1 MQLAEDLV
9 LPPGQKPIEDVLP
22 LEKRDAVRRDW
33 LAQVRWY
40 NPWLHLGVT
49 SVFGLAAIAA
59 AITQIHSLK
68 WWQVLFGV
76 SLFVLANAA
85 EWRIH
90 KSLLHQRVKGATLL
104 YDRHTPLHH
113 MVFVTDDMSLRN
125 TGEFRLVL
133 LPAFAIVA
141 LFFGLAP
148 ITAAIWF
155 GWPVPVTSVIDQ
167 HNLAAVFTVVTMGYV
182 VSYEWLHLSY
192 HLPPDS
198 FVGRLPGMGVLRRH
212 HSLHHDPRLMQK
224 WNFNVSLPLWD
235 LVRRTYV
242 RRPV

>member
-1 MQLAEDLV
+1 MQLAENRAQ
-9 LPPGQKPIEDVLP
+9 PEGQKPIEDVLP
-22 LEKRDAVRRDW
+22 IEKRDAVRRDW

-49 SVFGLAAIAA
+49 SIFGLAAIAA
-59 AITQIHSLK
+59 AVTQVHALTG
-68 WWQVLFGV
+68 WQVLFGAA
-76 SLFVLANAA
+76 LFVLANAT

-90 KSLLHQRVKGATLL
+90 KSLLHQRVKAVALL

-141 LFFGLAP
+141 VFFGVAP
-148 ITAAIWF
+148 IAAVIWF
-155 GWPVPVTSVIDQ
+155 AFDQ
-167 HNLAAVFTVVTMGYV
+167 HNLAAVFTIVTMGYV

-198 FVGRLPGMGVLRRH
+198 FVGRLPGMNVLRRH
-212 HSLHHDPRLMQK
+212 HALHHDPRLMQK

-235 LVRRTYV
+235 LVRKTYV
-242 RRPV
+242 RKAS

>member
-1 MQLAEDLV
+1 MRPVE
-9 LPPGQKPIEDVLP
+9 EVLP
-22 LEKRDAVRRDW
+22 LAKRDEVRTAW

-40 NPWLHLGVT
+40 NPWLHLGIT
-49 SVFGLAAIAA
+49 SIFGLAAIGVAA
-59 AITQIHSLK
+59 SLVHGLL
-68 WWQVLFGV
+68 WWQAAFGV
-76 SLFVLANAA
+76 GLFIFANAT

-90 KSLLHQRVKGATLL
+90 KSLLHTRYRLTSVL

-113 MVFVTDDMSLRN
+113 MVFVTDDMALRN
-125 TGEFRLVL
+125 ASEFRLVL

-141 LFFGLAP
+141 VFFGLAP
-148 ITAAIWF
+148 VAAAIWF
-155 GWPVPVTSVIDQ
+155 SGH

-198 FVGRLPGMGVLRRH
+198 FIGRLPLLKMLRRH
-212 HSLHHDPRLMQK
+212 HALHHDPRLMQK

-242 RRPV
+242 RKPT

>member
-1 MQLAEDLV
+1 MRPVE
-9 LPPGQKPIEDVLP
+9 EVLP
-22 LEKRDAVRRDW
+22 LARRDQIRSDW

-49 SVFGLAAIAA
+49 SLFALAAIAA
-59 AITQIHSLK
+59 ASTVVHELK
-68 WWQVLFGV
+68 WWQVAFGV
-76 SLFVLANAA
+76 GLFIFANAA

-90 KSLLHQRVKGATLL
+90 KSLLHHRYRLTGFV

-141 LFFGLAP
+141 VFFGLAP
-148 ITAAIWF
+148 IAALIWF
-155 GWPVPVTSVIDQ
+155 GQTFAPVDQ
-167 HNLAAVFTVVTMGYV
+167 HNLAGVFTIVTMGYV

-192 HLPPDS
+192 HLPPES
-198 FVGRLPGMGVLRRH
+198 VVGRLPLMKVLRQH
-212 HSLHHDPRLMQK
+212 HALHHDPRLMQK

-242 RRPV
+242 RKPL